1 MESLINKS
9 NYYFL
14 SFLFI
19 CHWRIVLQERFEAD
33 THVSFTSQKDE
44 KERITKAGG
53 REISRREGERER
65 ERRKGR
71 NREKERIYV
80 WENPWKVT
88 MGERRRW
95 MSRLPEYKH
104 NVCILPIQL
113 KFNLKN
119 AKNSKEKRMSTWLL
133 ESIGETSRTFWLWV
147 VNQQSVV
154 VEKRPSSWLRLTI
167 STFQVRERKHETIAS
182 REKDRERE
190 RKKWY
195 LNAGRWPTS
204 LHSSP
209 VIFFYFQK
217 LSRIVI
223 FFE

>member
-1 MESLINKS
+1 METLINKS
-9 NYYFL
+9 YYYFL
-14 SFLFI
+14 SFPFI
-19 CHWRIVLQERFEAD
+19 CHWKIVLQERFEAD

-53 REISRREGERER
+53 WEISRRE
-65 ERRKGR
+65 
-71 NREKERIYV
+71 REKERIYV

-104 NVCILPIQL
+104 NVCILPIHL

-119 AKNSKEKRMSTWLL
+119 TKNSKEKWMSTWL
-133 ESIGETSRTFWLWV
+133 TWV
-147 VNQQSVV
+147 HRRNIQKFLVVGGQPTICCCWEEAKFMVKIDNQHL
-154 VEKRPSSWLRLTI
+154 SSEGKKAWDHF
-167 STFQVRERKHETIAS
+167 FQRERE
-182 REKDRERE
+182 RQRE

-209 VIFFYFQK
+209 VLIFYFKK
-217 LSRIVI
+217 LSRTVI
-223 FFE
+223 FFQ